1 MWDIMGYY
9 GRQWTAPGSLGKIA
23 QNGHVIVVFW
33 LTDAI
38 AASARSALE
47 RQK

>member
-9 GRQWTAPGSLGKIA
+9 GRQWTTPDSLGKLA
-23 QNGHVIVVFW
+23 QNGHAFVVFW

-38 AASARSALE
+38 AASSRSALE